1 LISGGRPDGGG
12 IVCMTLAIV
21 SISHPPA
28 ASIQQDHDHLT
39 L

>member
-12 IVCMTLAIV
+12 IACMALAIV

-28 ASIQQDHDHLT
+28 ASSSRIAAT
-39 L
+39 

>member
-28 ASIQQDHDHLT
+28 ASSSRIAAT
-39 L
+39 